1 MEERTR
7 KTTERM
13 RMRRQ
18 ELGLSYQDLSRLTG
32 FSKSVLQR
40 YETGAIAKLPLDR
53 LEKIATAMGV
63 APEWLMGWE
72 GETDQPELD
81 TGTVSFP
88 VIGRIAAGYN
98 EVANE
103 EWTEE
108 RVEFPR
114 SCLRGRLPGD
124 FFVLT
129 VHGDSMY
136 PLYLNG
142 DKVLILRQQT
152 LNRSGEVGAILYDGD
167 QATLKKVEYVKGE
180 DWMKL
185 IPINPAYQPKL
196 IEGAE
201 LERCRVLGLPWA
213 LLREIESA

>member
-1 MEERTR
+1 MDERVK

-13 RMRRQ
+13 RLRRQ

-32 FSKSVLQR
+32 YSKSVLQR
-40 YETGAIAKLPLDR
+40 YETGAIEKLPLTR
-53 LEKIATAMGV
+53 LEVIARAMTV
-63 APEWLMGWE
+63 TPEWLMGWE
-72 GETDQPELD
+72 GETDQPEPDRGL
-81 TGTVSFP
+81 VAFP
-88 VIGRIAAGYN
+88 VVGSIGAGYD

-103 EWTEE
+103 EWTGET
-108 RVEFPR
+108 VEFPR
-114 SCLRGRLPGD
+114 RCLRGRLPGD

-142 DKVLILRQQT
+142 DKVLILKQAT

-185 IPINPAYQPKL
+185 IPLNPTYPPKL

-213 LLREIESA
+213 LLREIEA